1 MGVLVNGELSFFP
14 PPLDKSTEST
24 FLFFFLPPPPP
35 PPAPPPV
42 VAGVPVDLLVAGG
55 VGTMP
60 ERFVPGPPGVG
71 VLPSVRGVEPAR
83 EEVRL

>member
-1 MGVLVNGELSFFP
+1 MNGELSFFP
-14 PPLDKSTEST
+14 PLLDKSTEST
-24 FLFFFLPPPPP
+24 FLFFFFPPPPP